1 MELRV
6 APARGLRTREAEKR
20 RSWLAAAA
28 LALALV
34 PSALG
39 SPPRPPA
46 ARVPEALPEPDPTR
60 LALAPSDLVAEAL
73 AVGFDPVFED
83 AGPAPAVS
91 SPPPEPP
98 PLLGPEL
105 ALAASVHEPSA
116 LWLAA
121 LSVASLAFAS
131 RGMRR
136 SPRSRLRR

>member
-20 RSWLAAAA
+20 RSWLAAAV

-39 SPPRPPA
+39 SPPAPA
-46 ARVPEALPEPDPTR
+46 ARAPEALPEPDPTR
-60 LALAPSDLVAEAL
+60 LALTPPDLLGEAL
-73 AVGFDPVFED
+73 RIGLGPRLED
-83 AGPAPAVS
+83 RPDALAPVS
-91 SPPPEPP
+91 SAPPEAP

-121 LSVASLAFAS
+121 LSVASLALAS

-136 SPRSRLRR
+136 SPRSRPRR